1 MILTKEQLTMSLC
14 ELVQGDY
21 ELLNNILI
29 EYVENLTD
37 KQFDDYEEYVNRNM
51 NEIMQQLLTTKHT

>member
-1 MILTKEQLTMSLC
+1 MLLTRDQLAMSLC

-37 KQFDDYEEYVNRNM
+37 KQFDDYETYINNNM
-51 NEIMQQLLTTKHT
+51 NEIM

>member
-1 MILTKEQLTMSLC
+1 MLLNKKQLAMSLC

-37 KQFDDYEEYVNRNM
+37 KQFDDYETYINNNM
-51 NEIMQQLLTTKHT
+51 NELM